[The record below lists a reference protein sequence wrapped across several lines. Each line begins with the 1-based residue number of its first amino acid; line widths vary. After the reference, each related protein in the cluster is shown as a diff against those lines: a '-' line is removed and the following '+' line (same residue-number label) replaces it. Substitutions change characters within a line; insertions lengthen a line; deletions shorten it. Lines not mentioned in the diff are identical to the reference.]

1 MPPAARVGE
10 MSASI
15 IRPDVQ
21 RMLDNP
27 GVYITGGEGS
37 PLTVIMVSMGG
48 KIYSTQLDRELSLDG
63 FLDGFVIK
71 SGPHQ

>member
-1 MPPAARVGE
+1 